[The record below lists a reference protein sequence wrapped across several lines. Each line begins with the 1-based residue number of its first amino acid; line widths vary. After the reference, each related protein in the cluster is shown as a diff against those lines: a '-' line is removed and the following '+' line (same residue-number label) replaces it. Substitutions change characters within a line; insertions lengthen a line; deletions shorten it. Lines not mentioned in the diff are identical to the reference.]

1 MSILTH
7 DVILKLIQAGQIK
20 VDPFTEERV
29 GPASIDLRLGNEFRV
44 FKEVRHPF
52 DVTEEGALDDITELV
67 HVADGESLM
76 LLPGKTCLGITVERI
91 TLPPSICGWLEG
103 RSRFARLG
111 LLIHATASFI
121 QPGIDNKQVLEITNN
136 GQIPLNII
144 PKVALCQL
152 ILQECTGAAR
162 YQGRFTDQER
172 P

>member
-7 DVILKLIQAGQIK
+7 DVILALIQSGHIK
-20 VDPFTEERV
+20 VDPFSPEQV
-29 GPASIDLRLGNEFRV
+29 GPASIDLRLGNDFRV
-44 FKEVRHPF
+44 FKEARHPF
-52 DVTEEGALDDITELV
+52 DVTEEGALDGITEAV
-67 HVADGESLM
+67 HVPDGQALM

-152 ILQECTGAAR
+152 ILQECNGEAR
-162 YQGRFTDQER
+162 YKGRFTAQEL

>member
-7 DVILKLIQAGQIK
+7 ELILGMIRVGQIK
-20 VDPFTEERV
+20 LDPFSPEQV
-29 GPASIDLRLGNEFRV
+29 GPASIDLRLGNDFRV
-44 FKEVRHPF
+44 FKEARHPF
-52 DVTEEGALDDITELV
+52 DVTEEGALEGITESV
-67 HVADGESLM
+67 HVPDGQALM

-91 TLPPSICGWLEG
+91 TLPPNICGWLEG

-152 ILQECTGAAR
+152 ILQECAGEAK
-162 YQGRFTDQER
+162 YQGRFTAQEL